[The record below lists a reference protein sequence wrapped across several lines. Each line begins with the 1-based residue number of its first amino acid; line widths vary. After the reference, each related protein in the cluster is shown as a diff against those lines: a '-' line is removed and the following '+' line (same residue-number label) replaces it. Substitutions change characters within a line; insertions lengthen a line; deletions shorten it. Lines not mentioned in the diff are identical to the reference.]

1 MKTLKTIL
9 TTSLTA
15 LIFNAC
21 VEKNELNYL

>member
-1 MKTLKTIL
+1 MKTLKTIP

-15 LIFNAC
+15 FIFSAC